1 MQTSFIPLRIE
12 SINRDCIQRYTST
25 PFGQFFLAF
34 ETFSPSCL
42 GTDNLQQNF
51 QEKITHGWA
60 NEAAGWEAGRAISR
74 CPILRWGA
82 QSRDWLQLHGQQ
94 LTLLV

>member
-1 MQTSFIPLRIE
+1 LLDDDDDERIRIWTCTSVSPLIP
-12 SINRDCIQRYTST
+12 SP
-25 PFGQFFLAF
+25 PF
-34 ETFSPSCL
+34 L
-42 GTDNLQQNF
+42 GTENLQRNF
-51 QEKITHGWA
+51 QEKITHGWS
-60 NEAAGWEAGRAISR
+60 NEAAAWEADRATSR